1 MLKKKPGVF
10 PRVLSLLL
18 LRRRLANALRLAE
31 LGEAVAVDLPLLGLV
46 EFGVLLFFFVRV
58 EKERRQRERE
68 GIKTF
73 AKRHPERGK
82 HIFPKIDRPRSCI
95 CFSLSSQPRVPVR
108 FRPRSALKESFLSAM
123 LAMRRLSFCRERP
136 QKEGG
141 ELFLSSFSSSTVRDG
156 GRASSL
162 LSLLLSSLSSPV
174 SAFLKKAITYPHLL
188 VPLSSDLLSNFV
200 DHFVCVCLS
209 KG

>member
-1 MLKKKPGVF
+1 MTFLF
-10 PRVLSLLL
+10 WALLSS
-18 LRRRLANALRLAE
+18 E
-31 LGEAVAVDLPLLGLV
+31 YSC
-46 EFGVLLFFFVRV
+46 FFFVRV
-58 EKERRQRERE
+58 EKEIRQRER
-68 GIKTF
+68 GSKLL
-73 AKRHPERGK
+73 RRGTPKGVQK
-82 HIFPKIDRPRSCI
+82 HIFPKIDQPRSCI

-141 ELFLSSFSSSTVRDG
+141 ELFLSSFSSSRVRDG

-209 KG
+209 EG